1 MFVIYCDFCDF
12 IIITIKAQN
21 ITHWDIWDYM
31 VHNTANLD
39 NHEQA

>member
-21 ITHWDIWDYM
+21 SWDICDYIL
-31 VHNTANLD
+31 HNTANLD